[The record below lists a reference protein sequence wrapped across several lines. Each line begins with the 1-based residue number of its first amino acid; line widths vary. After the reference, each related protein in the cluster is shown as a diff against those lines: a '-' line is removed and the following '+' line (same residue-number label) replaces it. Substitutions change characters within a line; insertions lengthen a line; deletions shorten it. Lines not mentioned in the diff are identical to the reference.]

1 MILRRIHCYHSSAG
15 LIYSPPLPITATW
28 CELEMTDGQSKLT
41 YIDIIVIFCFSIC
54 GPHGLLDIDIF
65 LLNKKKQKTHT
76 LSQLSL
82 GESRIRH
89 VEHKFCTGLN
99 KLIFCCVVCGRTVF
113 SYCCSSCLWKDSLIL
128 CCWADTIEFEWHFN
142 FISKMTKENCLHEVA
157 TAMSFSCVW

>member
-1 MILRRIHCYHSSAG
+1 MQDTLLSQLSRSHLFTSFAHHRYVVRIGNDRRTEQVEIHRHYR
-15 LIYSPPLPITATW
+15 
-28 CELEMTDGQSKLT
+28 D
-41 YIDIIVIFCFSIC
+41 
-54 GPHGLLDIDIF
+54 F
-65 LLNKKKQKTHT
+65 LLFYMWTSWFIRHWYFSAQQKKQKTHT

-89 VEHKFCTGLN
+89 VEHKLCTGLN